1 MGMATRPN
9 EMVPEEMAR
18 AAMVDPDGI
27 DPIRTEEN
35 IVGNAGVTS

>member
-1 MGMATRPN
+1 
-9 EMVPEEMAR
+9 MAR

-35 IVGNAGVTS
+35 IVGNPGVTS